1 MDTGGAPHEVKEHTA
16 PNFAVQAAASEALLG
31 RWLRLYQ
38 IHSATLDSGVLD
50 APDVMA
56 ALEAAKKQHGW
67 CIGLSL
73 SGAARPRSAPRGV
86 DGGWRVWG
94 CEGQP

>member
-1 MDTGGAPHEVKEHTA
+1 M
-16 PNFAVQAAASEALLG
+16 
-31 RWLRLYQ
+31 YQ

-73 SGAARPRSAPRGV
+73 SGAASAQVSAAGAA
-86 DGGWRVWG
+86 GGWRVWG